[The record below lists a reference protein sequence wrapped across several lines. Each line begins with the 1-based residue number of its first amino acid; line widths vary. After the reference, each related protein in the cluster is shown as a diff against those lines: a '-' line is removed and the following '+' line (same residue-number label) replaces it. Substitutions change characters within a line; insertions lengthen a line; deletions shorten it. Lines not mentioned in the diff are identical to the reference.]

1 MSDYEPGDVL
11 IVRFPFQEDTTKMK
25 IRPAL
30 LLSVDDDTYTVC
42 RITKTNRSGTNKG
55 EWIHSNTMVGRELG
69 LNCDSF
75 IDLDTIRRIKAS
87 YIIHDKSPIGEY
99 REFDKLLSKYDLEF

>member
-11 IVRFPFQEDTTKMK
+11 IVRFPFQEDPTKFK

-30 LLSVDDDTYTVC
+30 LLSVEGDTYTVC
-42 RITKTNRSGTNKG
+42 RITKTNRSGSNKG
-55 EWIHSNTMVGRELG
+55 EWIHSDTLVGGELG

-75 IDLDTIRRIKAS
+75 IDLDTIRHIRAS
-87 YIIHDKSPIGEY
+87 FIIHHKSPIGEY
-99 REFDKLLSKYDLEF
+99 RELGILLSKYDIEL